1 MSGLVRLGAD
11 ERPASAT
18 RPASAATRIHETLRE
33 RIVSLQL
40 PPGSPISEKQ
50 FVEVFGVSRTPVRE
64 AMLRLAEDQ
73 LIDIYPQSGTFVSL
87 ISESAARDAMAIRIA
102 LERSAAGEAAQRAGK
117 ADIEDLQRLLRR
129 QRLAARESDIA
140 DFHEADEAMH
150 RALAVIAGHPNF
162 WRVIKREK
170 AHVDRLRL
178 LTLQVPGRF
187 KAVLTQH
194 EDIVAGVAAHD
205 PAAAE
210 AAMLAHLQRVLPGLD
225 AIREKHPDY
234 FETEV
239 AARPR
244 RAARS

>member
-1 MSGLVRLGAD
+1 MVRLGAD
-11 ERPASAT
+11 ERLALAT
-18 RPASAATRIHETLRE
+18 RPASAAARIYETLRE

-40 PPGSPISEKQ
+40 LPGAPISEKQ
-50 FVEVFGVSRTPVRE
+50 FVEAFGVSRTPVRE
-64 AMLRLAEDQ
+64 AVLRLAEDQ
-73 LIDIYPQSGTFVSL
+73 LVDIYPQSGTFVSL

-102 LERSAAGEAAQRAGK
+102 LERSAVREAAKRASQG
-117 ADIEDLQRLLRR
+117 DVEELQRLLRR
-129 QRLAARESDIA
+129 QRLAASERDIA

-187 KAVLTQH
+187 EAVLTQH
-194 EDIVAGVAAHD
+194 EAIVAGVAARD
-205 PAAAE
+205 PVAAE
-210 AAMLAHLQRVLPGLD
+210 AAMDAHLQRVLPGLD
-225 AIREKHPDY
+225 AIRETYPDN
-234 FETEV
+234 FETEA

-244 RAARS
+244 RAAKS